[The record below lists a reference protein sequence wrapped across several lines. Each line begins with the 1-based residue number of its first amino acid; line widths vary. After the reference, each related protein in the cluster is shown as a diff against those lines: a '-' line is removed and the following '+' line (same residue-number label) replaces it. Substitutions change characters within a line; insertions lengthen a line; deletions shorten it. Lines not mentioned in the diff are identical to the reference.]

1 SVGNINLNGGKL
13 WLITGAATHVQLKV
27 KRLRG
32 EGAICL
38 QTSAKEISPD
48 FINVKGE
55 VTGDIHVEITDA
67 SRQTLCNA
75 LKLQPD
81 EDGIGATLQPA

>member
-1 SVGNINLNGGKL
+1 MILDGSTVKGDSVTFSIGNINLNGGKL
-13 WLITGAATHVQLKV
+13 WLITDAATQGCNLKV

-38 QTSAKEISPD
+38 QTSAQEISPD

-55 VTGDIHVEITDA
+55 GY
-67 SRQTLCNA
+67 R
-75 LKLQPD
+75 
-81 EDGIGATLQPA
+81 